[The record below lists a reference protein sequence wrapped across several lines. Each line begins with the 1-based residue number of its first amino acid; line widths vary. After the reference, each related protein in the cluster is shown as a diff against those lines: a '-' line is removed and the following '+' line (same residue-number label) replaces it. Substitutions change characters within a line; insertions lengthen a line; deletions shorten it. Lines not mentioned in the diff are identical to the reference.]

1 MHYYDRMLQV
11 LHRWRQ
17 QLLIS
22 NKFISILSGKFR
34 IKSLLSEQ
42 PSFLLTTSTL
52 TLKVGVKYQAVVLD
66 AGWRRRHHITYFSDA
81 LKYGH
86 QTIAQDTS
94 ITRGPTKK
102 SRFNYVIGRCRDGR
116 TLHLIASVGHL
127 SQWINWLADT
137 LSVFHAARH
146 RIHVLLLDIICN
158 SSWMY
163 AVLSLAREKPKFGE
177 RAIVIAALVAG
188 NSLPCSVCNWQS
200 VNSFKT
206 VLKTFLFSVNNWL
219 FHILAWFL
227 PRCM

>member
-127 SQWINWLADT
+127 SQ
-137 LSVFHAARH
+137 
-146 RIHVLLLDIICN
+146 
-158 SSWMY
+158 
-163 AVLSLAREKPKFGE
+163 
-177 RAIVIAALVAG
+177 
-188 NSLPCSVCNWQS
+188 
-200 VNSFKT
+200 
-206 VLKTFLFSVNNWL
+206 
-219 FHILAWFL
+219 
-227 PRCM
+227 